1 MLGLL
6 IIGGFILL
14 LVGVAQVVNRNEE
27 SKGNGS
33 FISDEQMKSKYG
45 GLLRDL
51 ELPFSSVLNSV
62 QVKREYI
69 RARYRDQLGYP
80 IRLDL
85 KHVNEK
91 IYIALQYL
99 DVAENERIIDFTFNK
114 TDSLKKI
121 YQDITKRYL
130 DNMSATA

>member
-6 IIGGFILL
+6 ILGGFILL
-14 LVGVAQVVNRNEE
+14 VVGVLKIINPREE
-27 SKGNGS
+27 STGHDGL
-33 FISDEQMKSKYG
+33 ISDEQMKSMYG

-51 ELPFSSVLNSV
+51 EIPFSSVLNSV
-62 QVKREYI
+62 QVKGEYI

-91 IYIALQYL
+91 IYIALKHL
-99 DVAENERIIDFTFNK
+99 DIAEIERIIDFTFNRA
-114 TDSLKKI
+114 DDLEKI
-121 YQDITKRYL
+121 YEEIAKRYL
-130 DNMSATA
+130 ANMSSNS